1 MEFQKLSLDQLIG
14 EIQALPSEW
23 QDVKGEGIVNSLDLC
38 LSSIQAWP
46 HPTRRKHLEQSLKEI
61 PEFLDTCRLFL
72 SMSQDVISNNLSEC
86 LLAKGHKRA
95 DWKQLQSMGRRDPNA
110 LAQGLVDI
118 GLLDEIEKQLSHSW
132 SIRDVLLERFRLGRG
147 RAISGQ
153 TRGRALEQ
161 SIMMAFQNQSSPSI
175 PFETNCTYT
184 GFKNLTA
191 KCDFAI
197 PTKSNPKIVI
207 EAKGFEATG
216 SKQTDV
222 LGDIQKIIEAKK
234 PHTYFFIVTDGRG
247 WHRRKSDLKK
257 IVEFH
262 QEGVIDMIY
271 TLKRLP
277 LLVADVSRIYTTEM

>member
-1 MEFQKLSLDQLIG
+1 MG

-23 QDVKGEGIVNSLDLC
+23 QDAKGQEIVDSLDAC
-38 LSSIQAWP
+38 LDSIRDWP
-46 HPTRRKHLEQSLKEI
+46 SPTELSYLEQSLREL
-61 PEFLDTCRLFL
+61 PDFLDTCRLFL
-72 SMSQDVISNNLSEC
+72 SMSQDVMANNLSES
-86 LLAKGHKRA
+86 LLSRGRA
-95 DWKQLQSMGRRDPNA
+95 RANWKQLQSMTRRDA
-110 LAQGLVDI
+110 GMLAQVLIDI
-118 GLLDEIEKQLSHSW
+118 HLLDEIEKQRNHAW
-132 SIRDVLLERFRLGRG
+132 TIRDVLLERFRLGRG

-161 SIMMAFQNQSSPSI
+161 AIVVAIQKQVSPQI
-175 PFETNCTYT
+175 PYDTNCTYT
-184 GFKNLTA
+184 GFRNLTA

-197 PTKSNPKIVI
+197 PTKVNPKIVI

-257 IVEFH
+257 IVQFH
-262 QEGVIDMIY
+262 QDGEIDMIY
-271 TLKRLP
+271 TLRRLP
-277 LLVADVSRIYTTEM
+277 ELVADISRIYTTEM

>member
-1 MEFQKLSLDQLIG
+1 MSPLARSIQLYRGMQEGKEIVDSLDACLASIRNW
-14 EIQALPSEW
+14 PSPT
-23 QDVKGEGIVNSLDLC
+23 DL
-38 LSSIQAWP
+38 SY
-46 HPTRRKHLEQSLKEI
+46 LEQSLRDL
-61 PEFLDTCRLFL
+61 PDFLDTCRLFL
-72 SMSQDVISNNLSEC
+72 SMSQDVMANNLSES
-86 LLAKGHKRA
+86 LLARGRTSA
-95 DWKQLQSMGRRDPNA
+95 NWKQLQSMTRRDA
-110 LAQGLVDI
+110 KMLAQVLVDI
-118 GLLDEIEKQLSHSW
+118 HLLDEIEKQRNHKW
-132 SIRDVLLERFRLGRG
+132 TIRDVLLERFRLGRG

-161 SIMMAFQNQSSPSI
+161 AIVLALQNQISPSVRYDS
-175 PFETNCTYT
+175 NCTYT
-184 GFKNLTA
+184 GFRNLTA

-197 PTKSNPKIVI
+197 PTKVNPKIVI

-222 LGDIQKIIEAKK
+222 LGDIQKIIAAKK

-262 QEGVIDMIY
+262 QDGEIDMIY

-277 LLVADVSRIYTTEM
+277 ELVADISRIYTTEM